1 MNFTF
6 LFDSSLKYL
15 SKLHSTA
22 KLETSIASETAVASG
37 AKRTACG
44 AWAGRRHQQCDM
56 KSDCNFMPMI
66 HSAFCAP
73 VLACGS
79 NLEKNVLSARDNSIF
94 RGNYLNIAALTFLPL
109 LPRVSSAFWPSCN
122 AFNALDTNHFLMYS
136 LPQKC
141 GCTNIIDFFS
151 ALSWEVFVLVNCS
164 SGLL

>member
-1 MNFTF
+1 MLWTL
-6 LFDSSLKYL
+6 LFWFDNSLKYL

-37 AKRTACG
+37 AKRTA
-44 AWAGRRHQQCDM
+44 WAGRWHQQCDL

-73 VLACGS
+73 ILACGS

-94 RGNYLNIAALTFLPL
+94 RGNYLNIAALTFL

-122 AFNALDTNHFLMYS
+122 AFNALDTNHFWCTPYLKNVAVLILLTSFLHWAEKCLS
-136 LPQKC
+136 L
-141 GCTNIIDFFS
+141 
-151 ALSWEVFVLVNCS
+151 
-164 SGLL
+164 